1 MTSDEIIMRFENLPD
16 LIPNDSNSRH
26 IEFCNFTYSLD
37 AENPWVS
44 DTLNLLPAQLAQT
57 SNELDYCFT
66 VK

>member
-44 DTLNLLPAQLAQT
+44 DTLNLLPA
-57 SNELDYCFT
+57 
-66 VK
+66 